1 MLGQGSRSVSPQC
14 LFESLL
20 FGAVL
25 RSFHRLLHIA
35 PLNRDKIAKNSYL
48 FLALIEFN
56 HLDDKSYV
64 QQITFDM

>member
-35 PLNRDKIAKNSYL
+35 PLNRDKIDKNSYL

-64 QQITFDM
+64 CAADNF